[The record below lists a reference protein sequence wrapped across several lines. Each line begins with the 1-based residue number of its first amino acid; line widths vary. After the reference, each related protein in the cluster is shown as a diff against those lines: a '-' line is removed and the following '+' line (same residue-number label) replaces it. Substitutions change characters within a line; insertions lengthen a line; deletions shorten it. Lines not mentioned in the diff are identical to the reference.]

1 MISRVIAE
9 FEAPEMAET
18 ALRRI
23 KESVEYVYSGNIM
36 YPRSVVRKHFL
47 SRGTNYAVVP
57 NSFTSSVADSE
68 TELSRPSSGRQ
79 KNTTACVICGSG
91 AVENV
96 MAVLNAMGGL
106 NIHSAV

>member
-9 FEAPEMAET
+9 FESPELAEMAV
-18 ALRRI
+18 RRV
-23 KESVEYVYSGNIM
+23 KESVEYVYSGSIM
-36 YPRSVVRKHFL
+36 YPQSVVKNHFL
-47 SRGTNYAVVP
+47 SRGANHAVIP
-57 NSFTSSVADSE
+57 NSFSNSVSVSD
-68 TELSRPSSGRQ
+68 TEQTYAHSARR

-96 MAVLNAMGGL
+96 ISTMNAMGGL